1 MGSLHSRR
9 STRSR
14 NHLFVRSFTATEEMF
29 SNKLYS
35 LAAHTAKISLSKN
48 VWSTLAHRGLRST
61 ATLRATFNVQDED
74 DFMERVLKSTTPI
87 VVDFHAQWCGPC
99 KLLAPR
105 LESIISAKG
114 EKVDL
119 AKVDIDNVSEV
130 AMEFGVS
137 AIPAVLAI
145 KDGKVI
151 DKFVGLQDEVRI
163 EAFVNKLIGE

>member
-14 NHLFVRSFTATEEMF
+14 NYLFVRSFTATEEMF
-29 SNKLYS
+29 AKTLYS
-35 LAAHTAKISLSKN
+35 LAAHTSKISLSKN
-48 VWSTLAHRGLRST
+48 AWSTLAHRGLRST
-61 ATLRATFNVQDED
+61 ASLRATFNVQDED